1 MTQNLKRIKKIG
13 NHDKL
18 PVFGYIRKS
27 QNELT
32 FLTIPM
38 LIYYLCL
45 AYYFHEEY
53 FEKCT
58 NNMKISKDKMSMIH
72 SKEISYL
79 KYGYVWCKQCID
91 SQIHLNVKWKIKIDR
106 KCRTIS
112 IRIASHERDV
122 GTNEH
127 PVYDIGFEFKQDDI
141 LTIALNTRERRFKV
155 TNNGKMKIVRYL
167 IKVGPAIK
175 YKLCIKSDSV
185 GNSVS
190 LLDFSSDTIPI

>member
-1 MTQNLKRIKKIG
+1 MTQNLKRIKEIG

-45 AYYFHEEY
+45 A
-53 FEKCT
+53 
-58 NNMKISKDKMSMIH
+58 
-72 SKEISYL
+72 
-79 KYGYVWCKQCID
+79 
-91 SQIHLNVKWKIKIDR
+91 
-106 KCRTIS
+106 
-112 IRIASHERDV
+112 IASHERDV